1 MVYNCHCVGD
11 FPHCG
16 KDLWPGTYARWKVPG
31 LLCFCILYLNRATC
45 GLQSNAKCHVPLF

>member
-11 FPHCG
+11 FPYCG
-16 KDLWPGTYARWKVPG
+16 KDPWVGTYARWKVPG

-45 GLQSNAKCHVPLF
+45 VLRSNGNCCVPVF